1 MNTDIESL
9 RQYFEN
15 YISES
20 PSFRGNT
27 PLGKMVINDKF
38 HHYMNADTDNM
49 WIGLAI
55 GMRLANKILV
65 NNIN

>member
-20 PSFRGNT
+20 PKFRGNT
-27 PLGKMVINDKF
+27 PLGKMMINDKF
-38 HHYMNADTDNM
+38 HHYMDSDTDTL
-49 WIGLAI
+49 WIGFVI
-55 GMRLANKILV
+55 GMRLAKKMLDSSN
-65 NNIN
+65 